1 MTCLLL
7 LLHELLL
14 FSASVVPYACYI
26 GSYKSTVM
34 VILMKKNVPFMMC
47 DKSRTQI
54 TVDHGSV
61 QVSNPTSSY
70 VTCIVFSF
78 IIFIRIKPFNLTF
91 IYSVPA
97 SVLQISRES
106 NHHKKSNNY
115 LLFRNNFLS
124 RNNFLYC

>member
-14 FSASVVPYACYI
+14 FSASVVPYACYN

-61 QVSNPTSSY
+61 QVSNPTFSY
-70 VTCIVFSF
+70 VMCIVLVLF
-78 IIFIRIKPFNLTF
+78 IQIKPFNLIF
-91 IYSVPA
+91 IYGKCIIEIVKSIVSLLDGLA
-97 SVLQISRES
+97 SFFTSIFT
-106 NHHKKSNNY
+106 
-115 LLFRNNFLS
+115 LLLCS
-124 RNNFLYC
+124 S